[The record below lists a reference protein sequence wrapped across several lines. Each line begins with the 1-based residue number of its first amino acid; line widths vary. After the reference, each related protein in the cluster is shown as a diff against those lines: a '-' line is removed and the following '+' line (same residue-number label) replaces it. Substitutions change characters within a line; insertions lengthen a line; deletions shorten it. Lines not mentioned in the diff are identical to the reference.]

1 MLHYRGAGVGHGA
14 KHQITPGELPVYLA
28 ARAAPPE
35 GLRKKRLNVRQIT
48 LSFLSPAP
56 WSVEGMIR
64 VQDLKK
70 FFGQKKAVNGVSFT
84 VEKGEVLGFLGPNGA
99 GKSTTMRMIT
109 GFIPPTDGEVTVGG
123 FNVVEQPLE
132 AKRLIGYLPES
143 APAYGEMS
151 VRGFLNFVAELR
163 GLRGAAKT
171 SAVDRAI
178 EMCFLGSVAHQ
189 TVETLSK
196 GYRHRTCFAQSI
208 IHDPEVLIMDE
219 PTEGLDPNQKY
230 EVRTLIR
237 RMGERKAIIFST
249 HILEEVEAVCSRAI
263 IIDRG
268 QIVAN
273 GTPAEL
279 KQRSHYA
286 GAVRVRF
293 AERNAAITPRL
304 RQLEGAADVVTITD
318 SPLMVRVFPKD
329 KSAASDLARAIGELA
344 AQEHWPLEELHIEE
358 GRLDDVFRNITLPD
372 TKEAQ

>member
-1 MLHYRGAGVGHGA
+1 
-14 KHQITPGELPVYLA
+14 
-28 ARAAPPE
+28 
-35 GLRKKRLNVRQIT
+35 
-48 LSFLSPAP
+48 
-56 WSVEGMIR
+56 MIR
-64 VQDLKK
+64 VQELKK
-70 FFGQKKAVNGVSFT
+70 FFGPKKAVNGVSFT

-109 GFIPPTDGEVTVGG
+109 GFLPPTEGEVTVGG
-123 FNVVEQPLE
+123 FDVVEQPLQ

-143 APAYGEMS
+143 APAYSEMTVAS
-151 VRGFLNFVAELR
+151 FLNFVAELR
-163 GLRGAAKT
+163 GLRGAAKGA
-171 SAVDRAI
+171 AVDRAI
-178 EMCFLGSVAHQ
+178 EMCFLGSVKHQ

-208 IHDPEVLIMDE
+208 IHDPEVLILDE
-219 PTEGLDPNQKY
+219 PTEGLDPNQKH

-279 KQRSHYA
+279 KQRSQYA

-293 AERNAAITPRL
+293 AQGDPMIAKRLPQFDGVGKVVTLGESPLTLRIFPKDRNAAR
-304 RQLEGAADVVTITD
+304 
-318 SPLMVRVFPKD
+318 
-329 KSAASDLARAIGELA
+329 DLARAIGEEA
-344 AQEHWPLEELHIEE
+344 AREHWQLEELHTEE
-358 GRLDDVFRNITLPD
+358 GRLDDVFRSITLPD
-372 TKEAQ
+372 TTQTT